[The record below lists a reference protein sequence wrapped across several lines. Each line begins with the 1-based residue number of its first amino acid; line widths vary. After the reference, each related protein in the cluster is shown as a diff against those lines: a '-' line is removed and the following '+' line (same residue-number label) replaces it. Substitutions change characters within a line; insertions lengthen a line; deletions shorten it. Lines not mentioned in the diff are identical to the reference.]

1 LEKCEW
7 HKIDNI
13 LNKNDKLSLNKIVK
27 NLFRNNH
34 EVGLKQILILVAMI
48 LIKRYTDLRNL
59 NKMLKKLFLR
69 CSNERMEL

>member
-1 LEKCEW
+1 M
-7 HKIDNI
+7 
-13 LNKNDKLSLNKIVK
+13 KNDKLSLNKIVK

-59 NKMLKKLFLR
+59 NKMLKELFLR